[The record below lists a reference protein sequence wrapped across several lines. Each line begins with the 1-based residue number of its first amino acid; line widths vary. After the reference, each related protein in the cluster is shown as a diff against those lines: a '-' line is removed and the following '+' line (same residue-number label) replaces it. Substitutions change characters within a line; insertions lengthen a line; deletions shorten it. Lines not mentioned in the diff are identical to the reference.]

1 MTETV
6 SAAETAPAPPA
17 VPPPEPRQVQC
28 AFCGKVQELDPSYL
42 LCFNCGQALSP
53 DNSQIVRNPRT
64 GKGLQGTGI
73 LLFFIFLCTFFFYS
87 KFIGWNGMA
96 ISALLSLWGFY
107 RGYRNRLET
116 PER

>member
-73 LLFFIFLCTFFFYS
+73 LLFFIFVCTFFFYS

-96 ISALLSLWGFY
+96 VSALLSIWGFY
-107 RGYRNRLET
+107 RGYRNHLGPPDR
-116 PER
+116 